1 MSDGGLT
8 NANLSSYFVFPPGLV
23 SAELRS
29 VLQGLGQ
36 GAARGLREEEG
47 GGRPHDGAQAQ
58 DQQRQNGR
66 VASLGSSH
74 QKKYMIICL
83 AGSTGTLVLGN

>member
-8 NANLSSYFVFPPGLV
+8 NANLSSYFVFLPGLV

-47 GGRPHDGAQAQ
+47 GGKG
-58 DQQRQNGR
+58 G
-66 VASLGSSH
+66 
-74 QKKYMIICL
+74 I
-83 AGSTGTLVLGN
+83 